1 MRPPKAPS
9 SHVNFAPR
17 AGVHAGGSASFAP
30 ACDAE
35 IGRLFSELRQYIGRP
50 ATHIAQHLGTH
61 PNVIA
66 ALEAGR
72 IDLLPGWNE
81 TARIVSGYIALARLD
96 SRPALDRLA
105 ILMGVS
111 IPVRPGNPAPSLTP
125 PPSDAAAT
133 PVARILGRLSE
144 AAHRARREANDPG
157 ILVEWVSHLKETIHC
172 LVNSVRL
179 AHAPVRWVMA
189 GALALIVLF
198 SAAPSG
204 VLQASVSGLS
214 QPISGLWRKINGHAG
229 EVRVILRGGLRWIE
243 AEDPRDRRSDKLPSR
258 RS

>member
-1 MRPPKAPS
+1 
-9 SHVNFAPR
+9 
-17 AGVHAGGSASFAP
+17 
-30 ACDAE
+30 
-35 IGRLFSELRQYIGRP
+35 L
-50 ATHIAQHLGTH
+50 HIAQHLGTH

-72 IDLLPGWNE
+72 IDLLPGWSE
-81 TARIVSGYIALARLD
+81 TARVVSGYIALARLD

-105 ILMGVS
+105 MLMGVS
-111 IPVRPGNPAPSLTP
+111 IPVRTGIPAPSLVQP
-125 PPSDAAAT
+125 PPDAAAT

-144 AAHRARREANDPG
+144 AARRARSEANDPG
-157 ILVEWVSHLKETIHC
+157 ILAEWVSHLKETMLC
-172 LVNSVRL
+172 LVESVRQ

-189 GALALIVLF
+189 GALALIVVF

-214 QPISGLWRKINGHAG
+214 QPISGLWRKISGHAG
-229 EVRVILRGGLRWIE
+229 EVRVIMRGGLKWID

>member
-1 MRPPKAPS
+1 MRSPKAPS
-9 SHVNFAPR
+9 SHVNYAPR
-17 AGVHAGGSASFAP
+17 AGAHIGGSANLPP
-30 ACDAE
+30 AFDAE
-35 IGRLFSELRQYIGRP
+35 IARLFTELRQYLGRP
-50 ATHIAQHLGTH
+50 VAHIAQHLGTH

-81 TARIVSGYIALARLD
+81 TARVVSGYIALARLD

-105 ILMGVS
+105 MLMGVS
-111 IPVRPGNPAPSLTP
+111 IPVRRGNPAPSLVQP
-125 PPSDAAAT
+125 PADAAAT

-144 AAHRARREANDPG
+144 AALRARSEANDPG
-157 ILVEWVSHLKETIHC
+157 ILVEWVSHLKETVHC
-172 LVNSVRL
+172 LVNTVRL

-189 GALALIVLF
+189 GALALIVVF

-214 QPISGLWRKINGHAG
+214 QPISGLWRKISGHAG
-229 EVRVILRGGLRWIE
+229 EARVILRGGLKWIE